1 METNSG
7 LATHIS
13 LQLLM
18 ALVQPFP
25 IGIDYRS
32 PFFGTQ
38 EAFTGD
44 QSMYIQIKI
53 QVPELVVIS
62 KALQ

>member
-1 METNSG
+1 MKTNPG
-7 LATHIS
+7 VATHFS

-18 ALVQPFP
+18 ALVRPFP

-44 QSMYIQIKI
+44 QSKYMLIK
-53 QVPELVVIS
+53 VLVDELVVIS
-62 KALQ
+62 KALK